1 MREGLEKGSSWAA
14 FLASFINGNNRMWA
28 WVTADFTEQFAAASV
43 SFSFGELLK
52 SKEIHRRMEWRGGAP
67 ALERWQA

>member
-1 MREGLEKGSSWAA
+1 
-14 FLASFINGNNRMWA
+14 MWA
-28 WVTADFTEQFAAASV
+28 WVTADFREQFAAASV

-67 ALERWQA
+67 ALERWQAWSREIFRHISCAPHDICLWVSA